1 MCCIQC
7 SVVVLFIGSGRRVP
21 KSHSSCVVVVV
32 VVVVIS
38 SLRVQKSLRL
48 S

>member
-1 MCCIQC
+1 MWVVRVYNLGKFLGLEGGSHKA
-7 SVVVLFIGSGRRVP
+7 SVVVLVL
-21 KSHSSCVVVVV
+21 
-32 VVVVIS
+32 VVIS